1 MATATATAAAA
12 TSQVFFYKRA
22 QIFCLDLWLAF
33 DRRGLGAFRV
43 GSVRASSDL
52 RPERQREIEAGLDLN
67 VFRNRGTFAVTGF
80 RRNISDLLITRTL
93 APTSGFNS
101 ETSNGAEMQV
111 TGAEVSINAFPIQ
124 TPTWGWNARLNWGTS
139 RSKVTNLPVAPFL
152 LGTLQTGA
160 VRIEQGKSATQIY
173 GNDTLPQAGGRVVVP
188 VLMGDGNPLWSAGLS
203 NEVRFKSLSLY
214 ALLDQQKGGMLANGT
229 WRHYDLGQNS
239 RDYEELDALGRKL
252 GEVRRTNYL
261 QVTRIFYQDAS
272 YVKLREVTLTWDI
285 PQKWVAK
292 TWAGASGAKLSLSG
306 RNLYW
311 WTKFRGGDPE
321 AQNFGAGGVPDA
333 IQRNRELAAYPASR
347 SYWLNF
353 SLDF

>member
-1 MATATATAAAA
+1 
-12 TSQVFFYKRA
+12 
-22 QIFCLDLWLAF
+22 
-33 DRRGLGAFRV
+33 
-43 GSVRASSDL
+43 
-52 RPERQREIEAGLDLN
+52 
-67 VFRNRGTFAVTGF
+67 
-80 RRNISDLLITRTL
+80 
-93 APTSGFNS
+93 
-101 ETSNGAEMQV
+101 
-111 TGAEVSINAFPIQ
+111 
-124 TPTWGWNARLNWGTS
+124 
-139 RSKVTNLPVAPFL
+139 
-152 LGTLQTGA
+152 
-160 VRIEQGKSATQIY
+160 
-173 GNDTLPQAGGRVVVP
+173 
-188 VLMGDGNPLWSAGLS
+188 
-203 NEVRFKSLSLY
+203 VRFKSLSLY

-292 TWAGASGAKLSLSG
+292 TWSGASGAKLSLSG

>member
-1 MATATATAAAA
+1 MQAAGEGLARLQRRDTRRAA
-12 TSQVFFYKRA
+12 GRLYAFIAETFSAVQAVQVA
-22 QIFCLDLWLAF
+22 
-33 DRRGLGAFRV
+33 
-43 GSVRASSDL
+43 
-52 RPERQREIEAGLDLN
+52 
-67 VFRNRGTFAVTGF
+67 
-80 RRNISDLLITRTL
+80 
-93 APTSGFNS
+93 
-101 ETSNGAEMQV
+101 GAE
-111 TGAEVSINAFPIQ
+111 A
-124 TPTWGWNARLNWGTS
+124 
-139 RSKVTNLPVAPFL
+139 
-152 LGTLQTGA
+152 
-160 VRIEQGKSATQIY
+160 
-173 GNDTLPQAGGRVVVP
+173 P
-188 VLMGDGNPLWSAGLS
+188 VLR
-203 NEVRFKSLSLY
+203 RF
-214 ALLDQQKGGMLANGT
+214 
-229 WRHYDLGQNS
+229 
-239 RDYEELDALGRKL
+239 EKL